1 MKTQES
7 RSVEQ
12 KQKTGENSK
21 GSRVRDSRSMLLR
34 GYVTLLAML
43 VLAVLVAWPGTAEA
57 AVTNTRLSNQSI
69 ILVKPDQGSAAITP
83 SGGQEAASGQ
93 KTSSGQAA
101 NTEQTV
107 SSEQSVSTGQGSNAN
122 KTEPQTSE
130 STAPIIY
137 KTITYDA
144 NRGMP
149 VQDELLLT
157 DSGHQYR
164 LDQISTPQPAEG
176 AIHQRY
182 YNASMQG
189 ELTVVQVEA
198 GLDSIKQA
206 FPSTMRVQEN
216 GFTGSI
222 SLVDVNTEPVYLS
235 IREPIECQLIIDNLP
250 SADIRDLPTS
260 YVFTISSDE
269 YLGATCLSVLERLS
283 VSTAVDTY
291 ADDGRP
297 QTYIATLVFRGYQDR
312 LVLDHYQATAYYAG
326 TVPAD
331 VQLVSV
337 TASYVLVPSVTPPVV
352 SVVSEPQVPAAQP
365 EAIVA
370 SPEAPA
376 PAPALSLPLLF
387 AGAVIL
393 ALIVL
398 IPFIY
403 YLLRPDA
410 RLVRETADSSR
421 KTLLARRLRRQLD
434 LMIFELPEDFDLS
447 SLSLDCCLLL
457 RGRRYRQAQSIEIQ
471 QTGRL
476 IFSAMPEPKIEIS
489 KLLWVDSSDAV
500 SLTELSFDESELI
513 ELDEPIGFEPNLTLH
528 AETI

>member
-12 KQKTGENSK
+12 KQKTGENSN

-34 GYVTLLAML
+34 GYITLLAMF

-57 AVTNTRLSNQSI
+57 AVPATRLSNQSI
-69 ILVKPDQGSAAITP
+69 NLVMPDQGSVPITP
-83 SGGQEAASGQ
+83 SGGQETSSEQ
-93 KTSSGQAA
+93 KTASGQAA
-101 NTEQTV
+101 ATEQTA
-107 SSEQSVSTGQGSNAN
+107 SSEQSVATGQGSNTGQA
-122 KTEPQTSE
+122 EPQKFE
-130 STAPIIY
+130 PAAPTIY

-149 VQDELLLT
+149 VQEELLLSE
-157 DSGHQYR
+157 SGQQYR

-182 YNASMQG
+182 YNATMQG
-189 ELTVVQVEA
+189 ELTVAQVEA
-198 GLDSIKQA
+198 GPDSINQA

-222 SLVDVNTEPVYLS
+222 ALVDVKTEPVYLS
-235 IREPIECQLIIDNLP
+235 IREPVECQLLIDNLP

-260 YVFTISSDE
+260 YVFTVSSDE
-269 YLGATCLSVLERLS
+269 YLGATCQSELERLS

-297 QTYIATLVFRGYQDR
+297 QTYIAILVFRGYQDR

-326 TVPAD
+326 TVPAE

-337 TASYVLVPSVTPPVV
+337 TASYVLVPNVTPPVV
-352 SVVSEPQVPAAQP
+352 SVVSEPQVPAAPP
-365 EAIVA
+365 EAIIA

-376 PAPALSLPLLF
+376 PAPTLSLPLLF
-387 AGAVIL
+387 AGAVVL

-403 YLLRPDA
+403 YWLRPDA
-410 RLVRETADSSR
+410 RLVREAADSSR
-421 KTLLARRLRRQLD
+421 ETLLARRLRRQLD

-447 SLSLDCCLLL
+447 SLSLDCRLLL

-471 QTGRL
+471 QAGRL
-476 IFSAMPEPKIEIS
+476 IYSASPEPIIEIS
-489 KLLWVDSSDAV
+489 KLLWADSGDAV
-500 SLTELSFDESELI
+500 SLTELGFNESELL
-513 ELDEPIGFEPNLTLH
+513 ELEEPIGFETNLTLH